1 LLRLRSVSFP
11 IVATLSAAIAYA
23 GTFWLVLLH
32 KAEGGHEHN
41 EPAFVVH
48 WLRDGSLALP
58 GVVAAV
64 WLGSVLLLGVVDREG
79 RLPGRW
85 RSALIA
91 AGAAVSGAVVLAAGS
106 PVHAF
111 FFDAEEANGLPAGVH
126 LGRDALIALGV
137 GLPVAMVVMALAGP
151 AMMLAARARAR
162 RAPAAARV
170 VEPDPAEPPTIL
182 SERGVTRRTLI
193 RVGAGSLATAGV
205 VGAATRPAPRARAG
219 TATDRLDLFINEGH
233 VAMVD
238 GALVYM
244 RGYGEVAAADPNPSL
259 TISPKV
265 FLRDGRGPV
274 DSRFFPLD
282 AEVPEEGTPAAPD
295 IDPSG
300 PHLHFI
306 TRKHSASFFP
316 RRTIVAESGAEIRL
330 KVTNRL
336 RTPHTFTID
345 GTFDVTVGPGESK
358 AVDFPAPAPG
368 TYLFHDTT
376 DAPVNRVLGLY
387 GALVVVPE
395 GPDNWWTF
403 KDGEAEFERQ
413 WLWLLADI
421 DPEWSRLA
429 RMGVTIDPVKT
440 PLLPRYFTLND
451 RAGVF
456 SLAVSPDA
464 AENRRTH
471 EDTKPSGFQRNV
483 DVRDTHFA
491 ANAGLGTGQLI
502 RIVNAGVAVHQ
513 PHFHGNHVWT
523 QAINNVVLSRSNP
536 VIVQEGHIA
545 LQHWEDVVE
554 MDPLNTKAVMLP
566 IKPPPDVVDQVRQ
579 AQQCDW
585 IYPMHCHAEMSQTA
599 GGGLYPGG
607 QVSDWIL
614 KP

>member
-1 LLRLRSVSFP
+1 V
-11 IVATLSAAIAYA
+11 
-23 GTFWLVLLH
+23 GTVTR
-32 KAEGGHEHN
+32 
-41 EPAFVVH
+41 PA
-48 WLRDGSLALP
+48 S
-58 GVVAAV
+58 
-64 WLGSVLLLGVVDREG
+64 
-79 RLPGRW
+79 
-85 RSALIA
+85 
-91 AGAAVSGAVVLAAGS
+91 
-106 PVHAF
+106 
-111 FFDAEEANGLPAGVH
+111 
-126 LGRDALIALGV
+126 
-137 GLPVAMVVMALAGP
+137 
-151 AMMLAARARAR
+151 RARA
-162 RAPAAARV
+162 V
-170 VEPDPAEPPTIL
+170 
-182 SERGVTRRTLI
+182 
-193 RVGAGSLATAGV
+193 
-205 VGAATRPAPRARAG
+205 

-306 TRKHSASFFP
+306 MRRHSASFFP

-330 KVTNRL
+330 QVTNRL

-345 GTFDVTVGPGESK
+345 GTVDVTVGPGESK
-358 AVDFPAPAPG
+358 PVDFIAPAAG

-376 DAPVNRVLGLY
+376 DAPINRVLGLY
-387 GALVVVPE
+387 GALVVVPAGRE
-395 GPDNWWTF
+395 NWWTF
-403 KDGEAEFERQ
+403 TDGEAEFERQ

-491 ANAGLGTGQLI
+491 ADTRLGTGQLI

-554 MDPLNTKAVMLP
+554 MDPLNSKAVMLP
-566 IKPPPDVVDQVRQ
+566 IKPPPDVIDQVRQ

-607 QVSDWIL
+607 QVSDWVL